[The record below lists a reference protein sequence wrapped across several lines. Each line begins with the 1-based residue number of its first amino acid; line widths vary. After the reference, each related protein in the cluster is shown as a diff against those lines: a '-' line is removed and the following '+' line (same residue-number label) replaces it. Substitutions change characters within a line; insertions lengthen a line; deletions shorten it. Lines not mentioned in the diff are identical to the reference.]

1 MPIYGEGQVV
11 RMATKNQ
18 ILIVDDSKFNRTS
31 FGDILRE
38 NYEIL
43 EAESGKDALWILGKN
58 RDTIALIILDL
69 VMPIMDGFS
78 FLEVV
83 QKIEGYRYIPII
95 VSTTDDNEENEKR
108 CLELGAWDFI
118 SKTFHPDII
127 RFRVKNA
134 IEKSKVRELEYDAL
148 TGIFTQ
154 QKFHQA
160 TR

>member
-1 MPIYGEGQVV
+1 
-11 RMATKNQ
+11 MATKNQ

-78 FLEVV
+78 FW
-83 QKIEGYRYIPII
+83 KWY
-95 VSTTDDNEENEKR
+95 KR
-108 CLELGAWDFI
+108 
-118 SKTFHPDII
+118 
-127 RFRVKNA
+127 
-134 IEKSKVRELEYDAL
+134 
-148 TGIFTQ
+148 
-154 QKFHQA
+154 
-160 TR
+160 